1 MSNRTLIDFGKLP
14 LANTLS
20 NSKGD
25 VEKTFPLIVGFDDQ
39 TKLVSLT
46 ENVDAEYLFPN
57 DYVYDSSQSE
67 TMIKYFGDMAEYLE
81 STFTPKTVLEIGSNS
96 GIFINGFKNAKTIA
110 VEPCDN
116 FANKTNDMGI
126 KTYPEYWS
134 MELAKEIVKN
144 DGKQDLIYS
153 ANTMTHIHEV
163 DKAFEAVNECL
174 SDDGVFVIDGPALQ
188 NILKYNAFDQFYHEH
203 QSYFTCTALSNILNP
218 MGLVIVGVNKTS
230 VHGGS
235 YQIMIQ
241 KIGHENSIKF
251 GMDLGD
257 ILAEEQELGLD
268 SYGGLKIHFDRI
280 RVHIKDITDQI
291 ASLNGS
297 KVVGYGATAKFT
309 QICNMCDL
317 DNNNIAYAMDTTPD
331 KQNKFIPNTGI
342 EILPFAKDR
351 IDSVDYFYLG
361 AWNYAEEI
369 FKKEHEYIENG
380 GKFITHVPEVT
391 II

>member
-1 MSNRTLIDFGKLP
+1 
-14 LANTLS
+14 
-20 NSKGD
+20 
-25 VEKTFPLIVGFDDQ
+25 
-39 TKLVSLT
+39 
-46 ENVDAEYLFPN
+46 
-57 DYVYDSSQSE
+57 
-67 TMIKYFGDMAEYLE
+67 
-81 STFTPKTVLEIGSNS
+81 
-96 GIFINGFKNAKTIA
+96 
-110 VEPCDN
+110 
-116 FANKTNDMGI
+116 
-126 KTYPEYWS
+126 
-134 MELAKEIVKN
+134 
-144 DGKQDLIYS
+144 
-153 ANTMTHIHEV
+153 
-163 DKAFEAVNECL
+163 
-174 SDDGVFVIDGPALQ
+174 
-188 NILKYNAFDQFYHEH
+188 
-203 QSYFTCTALSNILNP
+203 LSNILNP